1 MNRRE
6 MLGTLAGGISAALV
20 GDAVRARAAEPPER
34 CGLGVCIYC
43 LGIRSRFEREQNRRT
58 DFFDPLGFL
67 EYCHTL
73 GAGGIQAPLGIRDA
87 EYTAGLRR
95 RAEQYGMFIEGIAG
109 LPHQPG
115 ALEQFDACIR
125 TAQAAGA
132 RAVRVVMMP
141 GRRYER
147 FDSAGEFREFAERG
161 RKALQRAEPVAA
173 KHKLPLAVENH
184 KDHRVPERLE
194 VLERLSSEYVGA
206 CVDTGNSFALCEDPM
221 EVVEAYAPWA
231 FSVHLKDQGVREY
244 DEGFLFGDVPLGQGF
259 LDLPK
264 MVEVLR
270 KAKPEVRFSL
280 EMITRDPLRVPCL
293 TEKYW
298 ATMADVP
305 ARELARAMRM
315 VRANV
320 APEPLPRVNHLALD
334 RQVALEESNV
344 RECLAYAREHLGL

>member
-6 MLGTLAGGISAALV
+6 MLGTLAGATSAALL
-20 GDAVRARAAEPPER
+20 GGAARARAAEAPER
-34 CGLGVCIYC
+34 CSLGVCIYC
-43 LGIRSRFEREQNRRT
+43 LGFRNRFEREQGRT
-58 DFFDPLGFL
+58 DFFDPVNFL
-67 EYCHTL
+67 DHCHKL
-73 GAGGIQAPLGIRDA
+73 GAGGIQTPLGVRDA
-87 EYTAGLRR
+87 KYTAELRR
-95 RAEQYGMFIEGIAG
+95 RAEQHGMFVEGIAG

-115 ALEQFDACIR
+115 AVEQFDAQIR

-147 FDSAGEFREFAERG
+147 FESAEELREFAERG
-161 RKALQRAEPVAA
+161 RKALELAEPVAA
-173 KHKLPLAVENH
+173 KHKVPLALENH
-184 KDHRVPERLE
+184 KDHRVPERLKL
-194 VLERLSSEYVGA
+194 LEGLGSEYVGT
-206 CVDTGNSFALCEDPM
+206 CVDTGNSFALCEDPLA
-221 EVVEAYAPWA
+221 VVEAYAPWA

-244 DEGFLFGDVPLGQGF
+244 DEGFLFGDVPLGRGF

-270 KAKPEVRFSL
+270 KAKPDVRFTL

-305 ARELARAMRM
+305 GRELARTLRT
-315 VRANV
+315 VRAHA
-320 APEPLPRVNHLALD
+320 APEPLPRVSDLTPD
-334 RQVALEESNV
+334 RQVAQEESNV
-344 RECLAYAREHLGL
+344 RGCLAYAREHLGL

>member
-6 MLGTLAGGISAALV
+6 MLRTLAGGVSATLMGA
-20 GDAVRARAAEPPER
+20 AARARAAETAER

-43 LGIRSRFEREQNRRT
+43 LGIRNRFERERGRT
-58 DFFDPLGFL
+58 DFFEPLRFL
-67 EYCHTL
+67 EHCHEL
-73 GAGGIQAPLGIRDA
+73 GAGGIQTPLGVRDA
-87 EYTAGLRR
+87 EYAEGLRR
-95 RAEQYGMFIEGIAG
+95 RAEQLGMFIEGIAG

-115 ALEQFDACIR
+115 AVEQFDAQIR
-125 TAQAAGA
+125 TARAAGA

-147 FDSAGEFREFAERG
+147 FDSTEEFREFAERG
-161 RKALQRAEPVAA
+161 RKALELAEPVAA

-184 KDHRVPERLE
+184 KDHRVPERLD
-194 VLERLSSEYVGA
+194 VLERLSSEYVGT
-206 CVDTGNSFALCEDPM
+206 CVDTGNSFALCEDPLA
-221 EVVEAYAPWA
+221 VVEAYAPRA

-270 KAKPEVRFSL
+270 KAKPDVCFTL

-305 ARELARAMRM
+305 GRDLARTLRT
-315 VRANV
+315 VRANS
-320 APEPLPRVNHLALD
+320 AAEPLPRISDLAHD
-334 RQVALEESNV
+334 RQVAREQSNV

>member
-6 MLGTLAGGISAALV
+6 LLGALAGGVSAALL
-20 GDAVRARAAEPPER
+20 GDAGRAAAAEPPEK

-43 LGIRSRFEREQNRRT
+43 LGFRNRFEREQGRT
-58 DFFDPLGFL
+58 DFFDPVNFL
-67 EYCHTL
+67 DHCHKL

-87 EYTAGLRR
+87 EYTAELRR
-95 RAEQYGMFIEGIAG
+95 RAEQCGMFIEGIAG

-115 ALEQFDACIR
+115 AVEQFDAQLR
-125 TAQAAGA
+125 TARAAGA

-147 FDSAGEFREFAERG
+147 FGSAAEFREFAERG
-161 RKALQRAEPVAA
+161 RKALELAEPVAA

-194 VLERLSSEYVGA
+194 VFHRLSSEYVGA

-221 EVVEAYAPWA
+221 EVVAAYAPWA

-244 DEGFLFGDVPLGQGF
+244 DEGFLFADVPLGLGF

-270 KAKPEVRFSL
+270 KAKPDIRFTL

-305 ARELARAMRM
+305 ARELARTLRT
-315 VRANV
+315 VRVSA
-320 APEPLPRVNHLALD
+320 AAEPLPRVSDLVPE

-344 RECLAYAREHLGL
+344 RECLAYSREHLGL